1 MLRQALALLLT
12 LPLCL
17 SAQQSTNTVV
27 NARAELGTKEIE
39 IGDQVYLSVKIS
51 APPGTEVDE
60 LEPAYVNTITG
71 VELVEGGNLN
81 LISENP
87 ERLLEQRLLIT
98 SFDTGY
104 IAITPLPYTFR
115 SAAGQ
120 LDTVYTNDLLLR
132 VRAYPVTDDSE
143 LRPIKGIIEEP
154 RNLLDF
160 WPLFLVV
167 FLGAA
172 GYAFYQYRQRQTRV
186 APPPPPPPPAD
197 LQALNR
203 LKELEARQLWQSGE
217 TKTYY
222 TELTDVLRTY
232 LQDQFSI
239 NAREMTSRQIIVAL
253 SSRLASA
260 TGDMKAELSQLLQL
274 SDMVKFAKATPA
286 AELHPQS
293 LERVRS
299 FVRETAAVKAA
310 SQFEM
315 VVVQTESA
323 VPVTPDATK
332 ETPAIESVA
341 EVDEQLK
348 PNITTPAATG
358 GAVIIES
365 TKPTPPPAQNEEE

>member
-1 MLRQALALLLT
+1 MFRYAILLLLT
-12 LPLCL
+12 LPFWLA
-17 SAQQSTNTVV
+17 AQQSTNTVV
-27 NARAELGTKEIE
+27 NARAELGAKEIE

-51 APPGTEVDE
+51 APPGTEVDG
-60 LEPAYVNTITG
+60 LEPAYINTITG
-71 VELVEGGNLN
+71 VELVEGGVLN
-81 LISENP
+81 LVSEKP
-87 ERLLEQRLLIT
+87 ERLYEQRLLIT

-120 LDTVYTNDLLLR
+120 LDTAYTNDLLLR

-160 WPLFLVV
+160 WPLFLVL
-167 FLGAA
+167 FLGLAA
-172 GYAFYQYRQRQTRV
+172 YAFYQYRQRQTRV

-203 LKELEARQLWQSGE
+203 LKELEAKQLWQTGE
-217 TKTYY
+217 TKIYY

-239 NAREMTSRQIIVAL
+239 NAREMTSRQIIAAL
-253 SSRLASA
+253 GSRLAGA
-260 TGDMKAELSQLLQL
+260 TGEMKTELSQLLQL

-293 LERVRS
+293 LERVRT
-299 FVRETAAVKAA
+299 FVRETAAVKAT
-310 SQFEM
+310 ET
-315 VVVQTESA
+315 VVVEAATPE
-323 VPVTPDATK
+323 VPA
-332 ETPAIESVA
+332 PAPQVVAPTIEA
-341 EVDEQLK
+341 EVEMADPEKLK
-348 PNITTPAATG
+348 TAAATTTG

>member
-1 MLRQALALLLT
+1 MLRYALALLLT

-17 SAQQSTNTVV
+17 TAQQSTNTVV

-60 LEPAYVNTITG
+60 LEPAYINTITG
-71 VELVEGGNLN
+71 VELVEGGALN

-120 LDTVYTNDLLLR
+120 LDTAYTNDLLLR

-160 WPLFLVV
+160 WPLFLVLL
-167 FLGAA
+167 LGAA
-172 GYAFYQYRQRQTRV
+172 GYAYYQYRQRQTRV

-203 LKELEARQLWQSGE
+203 LKELEAKQLWQAGE

-239 NAREMTSRQIIVAL
+239 NAREMTSRQIIAEL
-253 SSRLASA
+253 GRMLAGA

-310 SQFEM
+310 EKVET
-315 VVVQTESA
+315 VVVETTPPIATVEEPSVESA
-323 VPVTPDATK
+323 TTK
-332 ETPAIESVA
+332 VSV
-341 EVDEQLK
+341 EVDEPGK
-348 PNITTPAATG
+348 PTIANTAATG
-358 GAVIIES
+358 GAVIIEA
-365 TKPTPPPAQNEEE
+365 TKPPPPPAQNEEE